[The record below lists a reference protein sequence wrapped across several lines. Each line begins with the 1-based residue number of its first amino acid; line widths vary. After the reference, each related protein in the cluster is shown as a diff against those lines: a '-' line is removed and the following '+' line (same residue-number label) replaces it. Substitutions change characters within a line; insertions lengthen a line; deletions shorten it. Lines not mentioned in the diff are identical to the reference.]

1 MELLYVIRLHNGTTC
16 FFLPLLLLLLLLLLN
31 KFCSGIF
38 HKIED
43 CEKGVILHSGK
54 HGTLSF
60 QESAILESLP

>member
-16 FFLPLLLLLLLLLLN
+16 FFLPLLLLLLN